1 MVHQFVIVT
10 PTLCDPQGVV
20 NTSVKLPRVLLSELT
35 AKLLPTPFVTLRL
48 FGPLEKVTEPLGF
61 TVKLMVPLP
70 CFENENGLGLVV
82 TWTVHGVGDTTGL
95 GDGLAP
101 GDADGD
107 GSAVGDGLAP
117 GDADG
122 DGFAVGDG
130 EASGDGL
137 ASGVGVGSASGDGEG
152 VGDGFGLL
160 LPLIV
165 EPPSISVN
173 PSSFTFTSGTSS
185 R

>member
-1 MVHQFVIVT
+1 MVT
-10 PTLCDPQGVV
+10 PTFCEPQGVV

-35 AKLLPTPFVTLRL
+35 TKLLPTPFVTLRL
-48 FGPLEKVTEPLGF
+48 FGPLRKVTVPVGF

-70 CFENENGLGLVV
+70 CFEKLNGFGLVV
-82 TWTVHGVGDTTGL
+82 AWTVHGVGVTTGLGEGLAPGDGFTL

-101 GDADGD
+101 GD
-107 GSAVGDGLAP
+107 
-117 GDADG
+117 G
-122 DGFAVGDG
+122 DGFSVGDG

-137 ASGVGVGSASGDGEG
+137 ASGVGEGLASGEGEG
-152 VGDGFGLL
+152 VGDGCGLL
-160 LPLIV
+160 LPFMV

-173 PSSFTFTSGTSS
+173 PESFTFTSGTSS